1 MPLFGKKR
9 DPAQDEAE
17 RAEIERLTALP
28 PADLAVEIMPAFG
41 PEGPRG
47 GKEMSSLQIV
57 IWLMRRHPRGTR
69 NVDALHTAVREAMQV
84 LEHAELIWK
93 LHSSRSAASGSDRW
107 NATRLGEAAL
117 ANGDVRQHIK
127 DRTT

>member
-1 MPLFGKKR
+1 MDSTHPDTQGPGNPRRLLLIGSVGTN
-9 DPAQDEAE
+9 QDEAE

-41 PEGPRG
+41 GPEGPRG
-47 GKEMSSLQIV
+47 GKEMSSLQVV

-84 LEHAELIWK
+84 LEHERTADTQN
-93 LHSSRSAASGSDRW
+93 RAVCNPAVD
-107 NATRLGEAAL
+107 TL
-117 ANGDVRQHIK
+117 ANR
-127 DRTT
+127 